1 MNTTFILIGSYKWV
15 LALILKLR
23 MGHRL
28 SIVNRTEITNYKST
42 TDNSIITSAIET
54 L

>member
-1 MNTTFILIGSYKWV
+1 MNTTFILIGNYKWV
-15 LALILKLR
+15 LALIFELQ

-28 SIVNRTEITNYKST
+28 SIVNRTEITNHKSI
-42 TDNSIITSAIET
+42 TDNPIILSATET